1 MPPREHWSGATAY
14 THLGLTLA
22 IVMLGGFFGGYW
34 FDGKIGTTPIFA
46 IIGTFLG
53 GTSGFI
59 YLIRSLKDLQKKRKE
74 RAESGDE

>member
-1 MPPREHWSGATAY
+1 MPPREHWTGATAY

-34 FDGKIGTTPIFA
+34 LDEKISTTPIFA

-53 GTSGFI
+53 GATGFFH
-59 YLIRSLKDLQKKRKE
+59 LIRTLNELQRKRKE
-74 RAESGDE
+74 RADENDD